1 MKTKTS
7 HVRFKAGI
15 SFLAGLFIFA
25 LVVNAGTITIPAGIS
40 NALQVIQRLF
50 ITDDGTQTGNPVMDI
65 NTGGSVVVYGPL
77 LDG

>member
-1 MKTKTS
+1 MGVTAF
-7 HVRFKAGI
+7 VF
-15 SFLAGLFIFA
+15 FA
-25 LVVNAGTITIPAGIS
+25 NAGTITIPAGIS

-50 ITDDGTQTGNPVMDI
+50 ITNDGTQTGTPVMDI